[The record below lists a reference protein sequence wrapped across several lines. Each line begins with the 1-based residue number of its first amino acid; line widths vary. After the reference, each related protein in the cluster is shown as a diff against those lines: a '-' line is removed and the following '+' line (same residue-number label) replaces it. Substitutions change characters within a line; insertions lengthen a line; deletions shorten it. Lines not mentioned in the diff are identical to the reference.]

1 MRLKG
6 KHALVLGAAT
16 KDNMG
21 QVVARFFARE
31 GATVTVVGRHK
42 DALDALAAEI
52 GGKAVVADI
61 TKKASL
67 DAMVAEAS
75 AANGPIH
82 AAMNCTG
89 NGLLAPLLE
98 TTEEQLDMI
107 SELQFKGV
115 YFFLQSLTAHMAEHG
130 EGGSIIQT
138 SSATT
143 ECVIDNHAAYIAT
156 KDAGDSLVRCFANE
170 FGSKG
175 VKVNSVVPGLTATP
189 MAAAAVA
196 TPGLEAAFVK
206 EYPLGRIGTA
216 EDIAHAAVYLASDES
231 FLTGQK
237 VQTNGGLTLR
247 RNPSADEMAASIGA
261 AMAAAEGA

>member
-21 QVVARFFARE
+21 QLVARYFARE
-31 GATVTVVGRHK
+31 GAKVTVVGRHQ

-52 GGKAVVADI
+52 DGTAVLGDI
-61 TKKASL
+61 TDKASL
-67 DAMVAEAS
+67 EKMVAAAA

-107 SELQFKGV
+107 SDLQFKGV
-115 YFFLQSLTAHMAEHG
+115 YYFLQVLCAHMMGHG

-156 KDAGDSLVRCFANE
+156 KSAGDSLVRCFANE
-170 FGSKG
+170 FGQHGIKI
-175 VKVNSVVPGLTATP
+175 NSVVPGLTATP

-196 TPGLEAAFVK
+196 TPGLEDAFRK

-216 EDIAHAAVYLASDES
+216 EDIANAAVFLASDES

-247 RNPSADEMAASIGA
+247 RNPTAAEMQASIGA
-261 AMAAAEGA
+261 AMAAAEGQ

>member
-21 QVVARFFARE
+21 QVVARFFANE
-31 GATVTVVGRHK
+31 GAKVTVVGRHQ
-42 DALDALAAEI
+42 DVLDAFAADI
-52 GGKAVVADI
+52 GGAAVVADI
-61 TKKASL
+61 TDKSSM
-67 DAMVAEAS
+67 DAMVSSAA

-82 AAMNCTG
+82 VGMNCTG

-98 TTEEQLDMI
+98 TTEEQLNMI
-107 SELQFKGV
+107 SDLQFKGV
-115 YFFLQSLTAHMAEHG
+115 YYFLQALCAHMMEHG

-143 ECVIDNHAAYIAT
+143 ECVIDSHAAYIAT

-170 FGSKG
+170 FGQHGIKI
-175 VKVNSVVPGLTATP
+175 NSVVPGLTATP

-196 TPGLEAAFVK
+196 TPGVEAAFEK

-216 EDIAHAAVYLASDES
+216 DDIAHAAVYLASDES

-247 RNPSADEMAASIGA
+247 RNPTSAEMQASIAA
-261 AMAAAEGA
+261 AMAEAAG

>member
-1 MRLKG
+1 MRLSN

-21 QVVARFFARE
+21 QVVARFFAAE
-31 GATVTVVGRHK
+31 GAKVTVAGRNK
-42 DALDALAAEI
+42 DVLEALASEI
-52 GGKAVVADI
+52 GGAAVVADI
-61 TKKASL
+61 TDKASL
-67 DAMVAEAS
+67 EKMVVDAA

-98 TTEEQLDMI
+98 TTTEQLDMI
-107 SELQFKGV
+107 SDLQFKGV
-115 YFFLQSLTAHMAEHG
+115 YYFMQVLCAHMMAHG

-156 KDAGDSLVRCFANE
+156 KAAGDSLVKCFANE
-170 FGSKG
+170 FGQHG
-175 VKVNSVVPGLTATP
+175 IKVNSVVPGLTATP
-189 MAAAAVA
+189 MAADAVA
-196 TPGLEAAFVK
+196 MPGVEAAFAK

-247 RNPSADEMAASIGA
+247 RNPTGAEMQASVA
-261 AMAAAEGA
+261 QAMAQQAAG